1 MPPRIAKK
9 TNKTVLF
16 AVEGDTELAF
26 LTHVKECYITRECN
40 LSVRIRNARGHG
52 PLGIVDALVSG
63 SRGKDYDF
71 LAAMLDSDIPL
82 CNKSKN
88 YFAKNKVKLFQ
99 SIPAIEATILSLGNN
114 RLKENILTSECKRLL
129 ERLIPGDSMD
139 IRFYERHFDKVYLDA
154 NRNRVLLVDELIK
167 YLTAPA

>member
-26 LTHVKECYITRECN
+26 LTHVKGCYITRECN

-63 SRGKDYDF
+63 SRGKEYDF
-71 LAAMLDSDIPL
+71 LAAMLDSDIPF
-82 CNKSKN
+82 CNESKS
-88 YFAKNKVKLFQ
+88 YFAKNKVKLFK
-99 SIPAIEATILSLGNN
+99 STPAIEATILTLGNN
-114 RLKENILTSECKRLL
+114 RLQENILTAECKRLL
-129 ERLIPGDSMD
+129 AKHIPGDSMD
-139 IRFYERHFDKVYLDA
+139 IRFYERYFDKAYLDA
-154 NRNRVLLVDELIK
+154 NRNRVELLDELIK
-167 YLTAPA
+167 YLAAPA